1 MSKEKLINTT
11 VRGDSAKRLQQLL
24 LDYHYHRLA
33 VATHP
38 LRDELDYLG
47 DWQMTR
53 LKRTHHD
60 LYHDPRY
67 HEALDFLLRDLYAP
81 KEFGQRDDDVER
93 IFPVVVKLLPD
104 HALYTVASLVELNL
118 LSQQLDL
125 FLTEVLFNQL
135 QIHEITEQ
143 AYIEAY
149 RRCNNLN
156 LRLHQIQL
164 IANIGN
170 DLEKYVH
177 SRLLLTTLKMTRKPA
192 EMAGLG
198 QLHSFLQRG
207 FNAFRQ
213 IGDVN
218 LLLDCVIQR
227 ETGILERIFADHPL
241 PFELTETEQ
250 KGPARANAWQAS

>member
-1 MSKEKLINTT
+1 MSKEKLVNTT

-33 VATHP
+33 VTAHP

-47 DWQMTR
+47 NWQMTR

-67 HEALDFLLRDLYAP
+67 HEGLDFLLQDLYAP
-81 KEFGQRDDDVER
+81 KEFSRRDDDVER

-104 HALYTVASLVELNL
+104 HALSTVASLVELNL
-118 LSQQLDL
+118 ISQQLDL
-125 FLTEVLFNQL
+125 ALTEVLFNQL
-135 QIHEITEQ
+135 RVHEVTEQ
-143 AYIEAY
+143 TYIEAF
-149 RRCNNLN
+149 RLCDNQSR
-156 LRLHQIQL
+156 RLHQIQL
-164 IANIGN
+164 VSKVGN

-192 EMAGLG
+192 DMAGLG

-213 IGDVN
+213 MGEVSP
-218 LLLDCVIQR
+218 LLDCVIQR
-227 ETGILERIFADHPL
+227 ETRILKRIFAGHPAPL
-241 PFELTETEQ
+241 ALTETEQ
-250 KGPARANAWQAS
+250 AEPAMSVCQAI